1 METAGIIIFAIG
13 MLAASALFIGIII
26 RFFKKKRIKPMA
38 KGLLIA
44 FLCMIAG
51 AFMAPNAAVE
61 ETAAEPTTRII
72 TEIPMETDAGEQLIT
87 ATPEPTAASK
97 PEAASA
103 PESKPT
109 PAPISN
115 PTPAP
120 KPTSS
125 PDRSVSNI
133 PDSDEPSGSGSKSE
147 SNSTSGVSK
156 ANSGEASSNTGGGS
170 SGGGRD
176 SWDTGDDRSA
186 DSGYVWVCETGKKYH
201 SHSGCSGMENPW
213 QVSLEEAKGMGKTAC
228 KKCY

>member
-72 TEIPMETDAGEQLIT
+72 TEIPMETDNIEKNIT
-87 ATPEPTAASK
+87 ETQVSR
-97 PEAASA
+97 
-103 PESKPT
+103 
-109 PAPISN
+109 
-115 PTPAP
+115 
-120 KPTSS
+120 PTSS
-125 PDRSVSNI
+125 PDHSVGNI
-133 PDSDEPSGSGSKSE
+133 PDSNEPSGSGSKSE
-147 SNSTSGVSK
+147 NNSSSGVSK
-156 ANSGEASSNTGGGS
+156 ANSGGTSSNTGGGS

-213 QVSLEEAKGMGKTAC
+213 QVSLEEAKGMGKSAC
-228 KKCY
+228 KKCF